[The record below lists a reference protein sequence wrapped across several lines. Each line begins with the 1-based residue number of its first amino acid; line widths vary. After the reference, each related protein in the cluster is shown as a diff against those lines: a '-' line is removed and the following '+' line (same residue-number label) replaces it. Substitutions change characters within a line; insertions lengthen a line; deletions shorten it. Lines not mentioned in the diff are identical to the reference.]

1 MSSVKCRILYVDDH
15 EDTSFMLTHLL
26 GQSDY
31 EVVPA
36 FSMSG
41 ALELI
46 KEEKFDLYVLD
57 KRLPDG
63 SGLELCRRLNEAT
76 PGVPIIF
83 YSGDAY
89 ELHRQQGL
97 AAGADAYVIKPDIE
111 GLINKVQEILSE
123 QECSA
128 ALS

>member
-15 EDTSFMLTHLL
+15 EDTSFMLTYLL
-26 GQSDY
+26 GQADY
-31 EVVPA
+31 EVVTA
-36 FSMSG
+36 TSMKST
-41 ALELI
+41 LELI
-46 KEEKFDLYVLD
+46 RAEKFDLYVLD

-63 SGLELCRRLNEAT
+63 SGLELCRQLNEAT
-76 PGVPIIF
+76 PNVPVIF

-97 AAGADAYVIKPDIE
+97 AAGADAYVMKPDIE
-111 GLINKVQEILSE
+111 GLIDKVQEIMAM

-128 ALS
+128 AVS

>member
-1 MSSVKCRILYVDDH
+1 MQPLKCRILYVDDH

-31 EVVPA
+31 EVVTAP
-36 FSMSG
+36 SIKR

-46 KEEKFDLYVLD
+46 REEKFDLYVLD

-63 SGLELCRRLNEAT
+63 SGLDLCRRLNELT
-76 PGVPIIF
+76 PAVPAIF

-89 ELHRQQGL
+89 ELHRKEGL
-97 AAGADAYVIKPDIE
+97 EAGADAYVTKPNVDK
-111 GLINKVQEILSE
+111 LIDKVHEILSE
-123 QECSA
+123 QQCSA
-128 ALS
+128 AVS

>member
-31 EVVPA
+31 EVVTAPTIRC
-36 FSMSG
+36 

-46 KEEKFDLYVLD
+46 SDEKFDLYVLD

-63 SGLELCRRLNEAT
+63 SGLELCRRLNQAT
-76 PGVPIIF
+76 PAVPVIF

-89 ELHRQQGL
+89 ELHRREGL
-97 AAGADAYVIKPDIE
+97 DAGADAYVTKPDIE
-111 GLINKVQEILSE
+111 GLIDKVRELLAE

-128 ALS
+128 AVG

>member
-1 MSSVKCRILYVDDH
+1 MQPANCRILYVDDH

-31 EVVPA
+31 EVVTAP
-36 FSMSG
+36 SVER

-46 KEEKFDLYVLD
+46 REEKFDLYVLD

-63 SGLELCRRLNEAT
+63 SGLDLCRRLNELT
-76 PGVPIIF
+76 PDVPVIF

-89 ELHRQQGL
+89 ELHRQQGID
-97 AAGADAYVIKPDIE
+97 AGADAYVTKPNVDK
-111 GLINKVQEILSE
+111 LVDKVHEILSE
-123 QECSA
+123 QQCSTA
-128 ALS
+128 VG

>member
-15 EDTSFMLTHLL
+15 EDTSFMLMHLL
-26 GQSDY
+26 GLSDY

-36 FSMSG
+36 LSMSG

-128 ALS
+128 AVS